1 MNPNKL
7 AQTNISVLDLA
18 IVRDGGNASDTFKKQ
33 LEPCS
38 KVENWGYKRFW
49 LAEHHIQGI
58 ASSATVILIG
68 HIAN

>member
-33 LEPCS
+33 LEPCP
-38 KVENWGYKRFW
+38 KGRKLGLCF
-49 LAEHHIQGI
+49 G
-58 ASSATVILIG
+58 
-68 HIAN
+68 

>member
-33 LEPCS
+33 LEPC
-38 KVENWGYKRFW
+38 KGRK
-49 LAEHHIQGI
+49 LG
-58 ASSATVILIG
+58 L
-68 HIAN
+68 